1 MNATQPAHARHAP
14 HPAAQPSGG
23 GAGQIVALVLSW
35 TAVGVPL
42 AWGVAETL
50 NKALALFR

>member
-1 MNATQPAHARHAP
+1 MSTAQTPASSDRSA
-14 HPAAQPSGG
+14 PAARG

-35 TAVGVPL
+35 TAVGLPL

-50 NKALALFR
+50 RKTLALFQ

>member
-1 MNATQPAHARHAP
+1 MNVATKPAPVRHA
-14 HPAAQPSGG
+14 PAAQPAGG

-35 TAVGVPL
+35 TAVGLPL

-50 NKALALFR
+50 NKALALFQ